1 MAKRT
6 RYGKQPQE
14 QGQAQGRTEAQDTG
28 LQQRIAEIPL
38 PPSAGMQGQ
47 GMTQG
52 IPSQAAPAQGMQ
64 TQGQSAAEMPQT
76 QTSGALAQPAA
87 PAMTGAERYMQHPA
101 GSAIGPEQVK
111 RARQKLQ
118 RYKTGKLSV
127 DRRVR
132 ASQQWWKLRNW
143 EQQAV
148 ETGKVPGELGP
159 TTNRQP
165 ASAERF

>member
-1 MAKRT
+1 
-6 RYGKQPQE
+6 
-14 QGQAQGRTEAQDTG
+14 
-28 LQQRIAEIPL
+28 
-38 PPSAGMQGQ
+38 
-47 GMTQG
+47 
-52 IPSQAAPAQGMQ
+52 
-64 TQGQSAAEMPQT
+64 
-76 QTSGALAQPAA
+76 
-87 PAMTGAERYMQHPA
+87 MQHPA
-101 GSAIGPEQVK
+101 GSTIGPEQVK

-118 RYKTGKLSV
+118 RYKAGKLSV

-165 ASAERF
+165 ASAWLWNCTLSPYSSRMRRPSSSV